1 MEEESLDE
9 IIVNVILEASNF
21 YLDEEDENDY
31 FVAYRLLVIPNE
43 DSEDMEGELNW
54 KMQEELLD
62 ENLVFT
68 MIGDNFEHYRI
79 VDLPNIV
86 WSNFENSTSFLL
98 DDIRFIDAVKYIKD
112 IKTISFNN
120 LKSNNFYDKKN
131 YKTSVIGNSI

>member
-120 LKSNNFYDKKN
+120 LKSNDKYDEKS
-131 YKTSVIGNSI
+131 YKTCVIEKSI